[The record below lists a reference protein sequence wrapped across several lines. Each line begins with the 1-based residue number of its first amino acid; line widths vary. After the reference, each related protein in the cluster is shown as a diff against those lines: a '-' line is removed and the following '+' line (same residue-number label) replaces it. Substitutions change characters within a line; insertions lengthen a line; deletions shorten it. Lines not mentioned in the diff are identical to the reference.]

1 MKIVPLALA
10 ALHDGLTLNSIASG
24 VMTTVIA
31 MFVIVVLRIIGR
43 KVYKS
48 SAIDD
53 DHSVEDDGSWKPTG
67 DDGDD
72 IADPDLDATF
82 DSEDEDNVGAVVNAH
97 AAGARNVLIQA
108 TALSWATVVGVW
120 DRLLVQVVMELQVTA
135 LELAPLFVVAGEHC
149 RVRIKLPSGT
159 SLRASDTDH
168 EVWNKIATI
177 WDQCRSKGCGVRHR
191 GLARDTPWSLQAAHQ
206 FAASRV
212 TKVLSFM
219 SASDNRWA
227 DLAMNARVHGA
238 APLRVTQ
245 HTAPRA
251 FAFSA
256 KQSDDCFVFDNVSSD
271 TFWVTTFCG
280 LFMQLG
286 MRFGAT
292 LEQARCVAAVAAID
306 AVAVSCGVD
315 PNDGDHGVLPSAHGF
330 AEPWNFPNPFHR
342 GGHQGSSLS
351 RLAVSVL
358 PWLVDHGSTL
368 FCLVCRV

>member
-1 MKIVPLALA
+1 MQHDFDFSASFRFSLTMKIVPLALA

-24 VMTTVIA
+24 VVTTVIA
-31 MFVIVVLRIIGR
+31 LFVIVVLRIISR
-43 KVYKS
+43 KVCKS

-53 DHSVEDDGSWKPTG
+53 DHSVEDDGSWKPAG

-135 LELAPLFVVAGEHC
+135 LELAPLVVVAGEHY

-159 SLRASDTDH
+159 NLRASDTDH

-191 GLARDTPWSLQAAHQ
+191 GLARDTPWSLQAAYQ
-206 FAASRV
+206 FAASRL

-219 SASDNRWA
+219 SANDNRWA

-238 APLRVTQ
+238 APLRMTQ
-245 HTAPRA
+245 CTAPRA

-256 KQSDDCFVFDNVSSD
+256 KQSDDYFVFDNVSSD
-271 TFWVTTFCG
+271 TFWVTAFYG

-292 LEQARCVAAVAAID
+292 LEQARYVAAVAAID
-306 AVAVSCGVD
+306 AVAVSYGVD
-315 PNDGDHGVLPSAHGF
+315 PNDGDHGVLPSDHGF
-330 AEPWNFPNPFHR
+330 TEPWNFPNPFHR
-342 GGHQGSSLS
+342 GGH
-351 RLAVSVL
+351 
-358 PWLVDHGSTL
+358 
-368 FCLVCRV
+368 